1 MREIRKNPAVFVA
14 ILLIFTIVCL
24 ILATIFVNVFIKET
38 LIILWIISEIA
49 AILHFCSIR
58 YYVSDEF
65 YIKKSGIVFAKTKT
79 VPLDKIVMKS
89 TFSVGKTVF
98 LTIIGTAGS
107 FSVIFGEI

>member
-14 ILLIFTIVCL
+14 VSLIFTIVCL
-24 ILATIFVNVFIKET
+24 ILATIFGNVFIIET

-65 YIKKSGIVFAKTKT
+65 FIKKSGIVFKKTKT

-89 TFSVGKTVF
+89 AFSVGKTVF
-98 LTIIGTAGS
+98 FTLIHTSGS
-107 FSVIFGEI
+107 ISVIFGEF

>member
-1 MREIRKNPAVFVA
+1 MREIRKNPA
-14 ILLIFTIVCL
+14 LLIAFSVIFTIVCL
-24 ILATIFVNVFIKET
+24 ILATTFVNIYMKEA
-38 LIILWIISEIA
+38 LILMWIISEIA

-58 YYVSDEF
+58 YYISDEF
-65 YIKKSGIVFAKTKT
+65 YIKKSGIVFVRTKT

-107 FSVIFGEI
+107 FSAIFGEI